1 MVRRFPS
8 RITLFLR
15 VGSAPSGAFFLNFF
29 YIYKTLTLTLTLS
42 SFIYMVARTRTRT
55 PTRNPAGINNPDPNT
70 DPDPDTRAVLVPEL
84 KPELEPK
91 NLNRLVFIFD
101 RGRAGGFWFRHLIN
115 MIKAG
120 FNNI

>member
-1 MVRRFPS
+1 MS
-8 RITLFLR
+8 
-15 VGSAPSGAFFLNFF
+15 GSAPSGAFFFGFF
-29 YIYKTLTLTLTLS
+29 YIYKTLTLTLTLA
-42 SFIYMVARTRTRT
+42 SFIYIWR
-55 PTRNPAGINNPDPNT
+55 PEPEPEP
-70 DPDPDTRAVLVPEL
+70 DPDPDARAVLVPEL

-91 NLNRLVFIFD
+91 NLNRLVFIFA